1 MNIANEVANVK
12 KELRA
17 LSKAQLIRMYV
28 ELFMAFTQLKM
39 LVEQKENQNDK
50 SST

>member
-1 MNIANEVANVK
+1 MNIANEISNVK

-39 LVEQKENQNDK
+39 LVEQKEKKNDE
-50 SST
+50 TNN